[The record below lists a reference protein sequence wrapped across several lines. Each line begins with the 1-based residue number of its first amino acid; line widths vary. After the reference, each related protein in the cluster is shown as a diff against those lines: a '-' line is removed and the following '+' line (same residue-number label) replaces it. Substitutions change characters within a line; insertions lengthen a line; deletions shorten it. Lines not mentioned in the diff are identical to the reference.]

1 MLKKMMSVLPACAA
15 VFLLLAGCTKS
26 GKTNGK
32 AASGMVDRKAEGK
45 VINFC
50 VYQDWTKEFV
60 NDYYPQVES
69 ISPDKE
75 YTYLKDGTKIRWI
88 VFNSEEYQ
96 EKLDALLKK
105 QNSSD
110 PDERVDI
117 MDLEGDYFKKYL
129 EAGVCVPLSDL
140 GITEND
146 LSQQY
151 NYTKEAA
158 EKNGK
163 VCAIS
168 VEVAPGL
175 FAYRR
180 SIAKDVLGT
189 DDPDEVNKALSD
201 WNRFDEVAK
210 KAHDK
215 GYYMLSGFA
224 DAYRVFS
231 NNMKNPWVSD
241 NKTVKVDPAIMDWIK
256 MTKRYTDAGYNHKST
271 NVFTKEWM
279 QDQGADAKVFGFF
292 YSTWGINFT
301 LQANAGKE
309 GFGDWAV
316 CKGPMPFYW
325 GASWFAAAKNTD
337 NPEHIRDILLTIACN
352 KDVMKKISL
361 ERNTFVNNREAM
373 SEIVADPNC
382 GSDFLK
388 GQNHIALFNDVAG
401 SINLKNL
408 GIYDQGCTLDMIYS
422 FADYY
427 LGNTTLDEAKKA
439 FETAI
444 KERYPNLTEVVWA
457 E

>member
-32 AASGMVDRKAEGK
+32 AASGMVDRKTEGK

-189 DDPDEVNKALSD
+189 DDPAQVQAALNNWDKFDSVAAKA
-201 WNRFDEVAK
+201 
-210 KAHDK
+210 KAK
-215 GYYMLSGFA
+215 GYFMLSGYD

-231 NNMKNPWVSD
+231 D
-241 NKTVKVDPAIMDWIK
+241 NVGTACVKGNKIVIDPQIKRWIAQTKT
-256 MTKRYTDAGYNHKST
+256 YTDKGYNNKANLWS
-271 NVFTKEWM
+271 NESFK
-279 QDQGADAKVFGFF
+279 GAAKNGKVFGYFGPAWF
-292 YSTWGINFT
+292 IDFCLAPAT
-301 LQANAGKE
+301 LDDPSAPKKLGNGSY
-309 GFGDWAV
+309 GDWAF
-316 CKGPMPFYW
+316 CKGPQGFSW
-325 GASWFAAAKNTD
+325 GGTWICAAAGTD
-337 NPEHIRDILLTIACN
+337 NVDIIRDIMYTMTCDKITMTKIA
-352 KDVMKKISL
+352 KEASL
-361 ERNTFVNNREAM
+361 RKQRRCYARR
-373 SEIVADPNC
+373 S
-382 GSDFLK
+382 
-388 GQNHIALFNDVAG
+388 
-401 SINLKNL
+401 
-408 GIYDQGCTLDMIYS
+408 
-422 FADYY
+422 
-427 LGNTTLDEAKKA
+427 
-439 FETAI
+439 
-444 KERYPNLTEVVWA
+444 
-457 E
+457 